1 MIYGYTC
8 RSRRLGALDTESGRK
23 LRFLLDLRIAQ
34 LLELGYCFSVAPEC
48 RRQNGSRLNLAVAE
62 RCGEGG
68 IRCTLRRRNA
78 ALCTNPFALIGSW
91 RIVGLRAVCCFGS
104 LFILA

>member
-1 MIYGYTC
+1 M
-8 RSRRLGALDTESGRK
+8 
-23 LRFLLDLRIAQ
+23 LDLRIAQ

-48 RRQNGSRLNLAVAE
+48 RRQNGSRLNFAVAE
-62 RCGEGG
+62 RRSEGG

-91 RIVGLRAVCCFGS
+91 RIVGLRAICCFGS
-104 LFILA
+104 LFILAQGCCFSEKNGDTLRLCRQFLLDRV